1 MKNFILFILFLASG
15 STLNAQ
21 VDTAKTDSLIF
32 AQLIAP
38 QTIVSVSQENVAD
51 TITEIPIDPQL
62 LQFYSTKGIAYDSS
76 CSQVELYREIYSWLG
91 VRYRY
96 AGLSKRGVDCA
107 GFVKNICNNVY
118 GTKLSGSARDHF
130 KKCIP
135 IDKNELEEGDLVF
148 FKINQSQISHVGL
161 YLGNGKFAH
170 AAVHGGV
177 MISDLNERYYN
188 KYYYLGGRL
197 INAPKRTYGQ

>member
-1 MKNFILFILFLASG
+1 MKKIFLFIFIANSACF
-15 STLNAQ
+15 LNAQ
-21 VDTAKTDSLIF
+21 LNSSKTDSLIYV
-32 AQLIAP
+32 QLAGL
-38 QTIVSVSQENVAD
+38 QKTKEKLVEEFD
-51 TITEIPIDPQL
+51 TVTNIPLDSEL
-62 LQFYSTKGIAYDSS
+62 LQFYTNKGIYYDSI
-76 CSQVELYREIYSWLG
+76 CSQVELYREVYSWLG

-107 GFVKNICNNVY
+107 GFVKNICNSVY
-118 GTKLSGSARDHF
+118 KTKLAGSAVDHF

-135 IDKNELEEGDLVF
+135 IEKNELEEGDLVF

-161 YLGNGKFAH
+161 YLGNNKFAH

-177 MISDLNERYYN
+177 SINDLNEKYYS

-197 INAPKRTYGQ
+197 INAPNRTYGQ